1 MQVTVVL
8 LKPSA
13 VQRGILG
20 EVIARFEKKGIQIVG
35 MKMLCMT
42 DEMVLEHYAH
52 LAHKPF
58 FGRIKES
65 MQASPVVAMALK
77 GVDVVNVMRQL
88 AGATNGRE
96 AQPGTIRGDYSI
108 SVQENI
114 VHASDSPETAERELA
129 RFFSESEIFN
139 YPHFLLPYTYA
150 NDEL

>member
-35 MKMLCMT
+35 MKMLCMS

-77 GVDVVNVMRQL
+77 GVDVVNVVRQL

>member
-1 MQVTVVL
+1 
-8 LKPSA
+8 
-13 VQRGILG
+13 
-20 EVIARFEKKGIQIVG
+20 
-35 MKMLCMT
+35 MT

-77 GVDVVNVMRQL
+77 GVDVVNVVRQL

>member
-20 EVIARFEKKGIQIVG
+20 EVITRFEKKGIQIVG
-35 MKMLCMT
+35 MKMLCLS
-42 DEMVLEHYAH
+42 DEMVAEHYAH

-77 GVDVVNVMRQL
+77 GVEVINVVRQL
-88 AGATNGRE
+88 AGLTNGRE
-96 AQPGTIRGDYSI
+96 ALPGTIRGDFSI

-114 VHASDSPETAERELA
+114 VHASDSPETAEKGLS
-129 RFFSESEIFN
+129 RFFSESELFT
-139 YPHFLLPYTYA
+139 YPQFLLPYTYA

>member
-42 DEMVLEHYAH
+42 DEMVREHYAH
-52 LAHKPF
+52 LVHKPF

-77 GVDVVNVMRQL
+77 GVDVVNVVRQL
-88 AGATNGRE
+88 AGITNGRE
-96 AQPGTIRGDYSI
+96 AQPGTIRGDY
-108 SVQENI
+108 
-114 VHASDSPETAERELA
+114 
-129 RFFSESEIFN
+129 N